1 MRKTNR
7 GVGAIAET
15 KDSERAA
22 FGACARCLEIDLIG
36 IHDINREMIVIVI
49 SVLGAVGEK
58 DIRILM

>member
-1 MRKTNR
+1 M
-7 GVGAIAET
+7 IAET

-22 FGACARCLEIDLIG
+22 FGACTRCLEIDLIG

-58 DIRILM
+58 AIRILM